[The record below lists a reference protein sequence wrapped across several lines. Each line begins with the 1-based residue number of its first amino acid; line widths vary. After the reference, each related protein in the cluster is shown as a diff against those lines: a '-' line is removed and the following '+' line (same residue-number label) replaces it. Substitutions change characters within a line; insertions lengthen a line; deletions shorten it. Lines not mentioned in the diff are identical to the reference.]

1 MFAKDSFIFFIL
13 ILLSKFEVI
22 LLISVRDETFHGFD
36 VEFLVTFMKKILM
49 AFAITLSFDSLLLK
63 YAFTVLQKVLL
74 SFAFLK
80 LKFSWCS
87 FFVFRKRFKI

>member
-13 ILLSKFEVI
+13 ILLSKFEII

-36 VEFLVTFMKKILM
+36 VEYLVTFMKKIFM
-49 AFAITLSFDSLLLK
+49 AFAVTLSFDSLLLK
-63 YAFTVLQKVLL
+63 YAFKVLQKVL
-74 SFAFLK
+74 SFTFLT

-87 FFVFRKRFKI
+87 FFVFRKRFTQ

>member
-1 MFAKDSFIFFIL
+1 MFAKDSFIFFIF

-36 VEFLVTFMKKILM
+36 VECLVTLMEKIFM

-63 YAFTVLQKVLL
+63 YAFTVLQKVLSL
-74 SFAFLK
+74 TFLA
-80 LKFSWCS
+80 LKFSWRS
-87 FFVFRKRFKI
+87 FFIFRKRFTQ

>member
-63 YAFTVLQKVLL
+63 YAFTVLQKVL
-74 SFAFLK
+74 SFIFLA
-80 LKFSWCS
+80 LKFSWRS
-87 FFVFRKRFKI
+87 FFVFRKMFTQ

>member
-13 ILLSKFEVI
+13 ILLSKFEII

-36 VEFLVTFMKKILM
+36 VEYLVTFMKKIFM
-49 AFAITLSFDSLLLK
+49 AFAVTLSFDSLLLK
-63 YAFTVLQKVLL
+63 YAFKVLQKVS
-74 SFAFLK
+74 SFTFLT

-87 FFVFRKRFKI
+87 FFVFRKRFTQ

>member
-22 LLISVRDETFHGFD
+22 LLISVRDETFHGLD
-36 VEFLVTFMKKILM
+36 VEYLVTLMEKIFM

-63 YAFTVLQKVLL
+63 YAFTVLQIVL
-74 SFAFLK
+74 SFTFLA
-80 LKFSWCS
+80 LKFSWRS
-87 FFVFRKRFKI
+87 FFVFRKRFTQ